1 MMRKI
6 YKAIFLAASLIAFTI
21 PLQAQNVIGEE
32 EAYLKEFDLHSF
44 KDAGTKVK
52 DSTYLYQHL
61 IGVKWGY
68 AISNVAFSQSG
79 SHKGFSTPKSFGVYY
94 TYLHSMLGN
103 LPFFGIQL
111 GLEST
116 EMGYTH
122 VTKIDDENFYEEE
135 QKYSTADFQML
146 AIFRADAKRLRF
158 SLGAGGYLSYIYDTD
173 LPGGIPSTT
182 NKSGFGLVGQG
193 GIAIKFHP
201 VELHLEASYKYGLT
215 EFLDPQIY
223 STEYWLYT
231 HANQLQFSV
240 GLHYNLGGKYFKKK

>member
-1 MMRKI
+1 MKR
-6 YKAIFLAASLIAFTI
+6 IFALLFIIAVTI
-21 PLQAQNVIGEE
+21 LFGSNISYAQNEVENE

-61 IGVKWGY
+61 LGVRWGY
-68 AISNVAFSQSG
+68 GMSNVMFSQS
-79 SHKGFSTPKSFGVYY
+79 SNHKGITTSKSVGIYY

-111 GLEST
+111 GVEST

-122 VTKIDDENFYEEE
+122 VTEISEEVFQEDE
-135 QKYSTADFQML
+135 QRYSALDFQML
-146 AIFRADAKRLRF
+146 AIFRADIKRFRF
-158 SLGAGGYLSYIYDTD
+158 SLGAGGYGSYIYDTE

-182 NKSGFGLVGQG
+182 KKSGFGLVGQG
-193 GIAIKFHP
+193 GIALKLLPFEI
-201 VELHLEASYKYGLT
+201 HLDASYKYGLT
-215 EFLDPQIY
+215 SFLDPQIY

-231 HANQLQFSV
+231 HPTQLQFSV
-240 GLHYNLGGKYFKKK
+240 GLHYNFGGKYKRK